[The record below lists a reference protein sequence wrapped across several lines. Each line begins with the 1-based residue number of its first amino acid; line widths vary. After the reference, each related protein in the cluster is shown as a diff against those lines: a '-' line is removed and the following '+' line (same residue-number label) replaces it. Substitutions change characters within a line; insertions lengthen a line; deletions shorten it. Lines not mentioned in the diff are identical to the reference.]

1 MIKRRWFSTL
11 TDFNVEQ
18 FFHRAPPSIFINFLR
33 LVYEAFDAEVEQ
45 CGPDSDPNS
54 LKCLM
59 KTGRVELIFKGG
71 NSVGLIKGIARTLLP
86 EAVQRTLKQMTPTGL
101 SDLDFMAQINYLD
114 DPWLSDEANFN
125 AIHQQLRAVSVR
137 ALTAVVDAVEYGMMI
152 NAPEFQSFRQ
162 MLVDFDREQLSDR
175 LRNLLSGSIAKLKGE
190 IQTALGDADGSSED
204 MKPVYALLDTFR
216 LEDAEVLPGQRESI
230 AIHNNLGSEVEI
242 SIHGEPRHIYVSDN
256 PDIIFKDIRCVESD
270 DECSFSLVR
279 ALVGYNVEARVNLPE
294 ELKDEVEFDFHRF
307 SKGEGIDIS
316 IPRTHD
322 IAFKMLLKAQIENEK
337 MRPRVATLT
346 SGSAKAVFPME
357 SLDSLI
363 LEQRDLSFGRR
374 MQSVLIWR
382 IGKVTK
388 RLGRLLELCCIKAL
402 SLPQF
407 SWARKA
413 KAFVHLAQR
422 LERFASVSLPR
433 LFEGAAE
440 EAATDATPPAKRRR
454 TSAVPAGASPSE
466 DVADRR
472 HAWTE
477 LKRDAGVEVDEVLEG
492 AWVNAMLLKSLDD
505 LALKV
510 FSDVKKRDLPA
521 NFVEKW
527 REILAPMI
535 QTSKDFAVAYD
546 QLHAFH
552 SLGAA
557 PAYYAEESFYMLD
570 FAESWGKV
578 FNLPTPWAPDDESH

>member
-1 MIKRRWFSTL
+1 
-11 TDFNVEQ
+11 
-18 FFHRAPPSIFINFLR
+18 
-33 LVYEAFDAEVEQ
+33 
-45 CGPDSDPNS
+45 
-54 LKCLM
+54 
-59 KTGRVELIFKGG
+59 
-71 NSVGLIKGIARTLLP
+71 
-86 EAVQRTLKQMTPTGL
+86 
-101 SDLDFMAQINYLD
+101 
-114 DPWLSDEANFN
+114 
-125 AIHQQLRAVSVR
+125 
-137 ALTAVVDAVEYGMMI
+137 
-152 NAPEFQSFRQ
+152 
-162 MLVDFDREQLSDR
+162 
-175 LRNLLSGSIAKLKGE
+175 
-190 IQTALGDADGSSED
+190 
-204 MKPVYALLDTFR
+204 
-216 LEDAEVLPGQRESI
+216 
-230 AIHNNLGSEVEI
+230 
-242 SIHGEPRHIYVSDN
+242 
-256 PDIIFKDIRCVESD
+256 
-270 DECSFSLVR
+270 
-279 ALVGYNVEARVNLPE
+279 
-294 ELKDEVEFDFHRF
+294 
-307 SKGEGIDIS
+307 
-316 IPRTHD
+316 
-322 IAFKMLLKAQIENEK
+322 
-337 MRPRVATLT
+337 
-346 SGSAKAVFPME
+346 
-357 SLDSLI
+357 LI

-388 RLGRLLELCCIKAL
+388 RLGRLLELCGIKAL

-413 KAFVHLAQR
+413 KAFVELAKR
-422 LERFASVSLPR
+422 LERFSSVTLPR